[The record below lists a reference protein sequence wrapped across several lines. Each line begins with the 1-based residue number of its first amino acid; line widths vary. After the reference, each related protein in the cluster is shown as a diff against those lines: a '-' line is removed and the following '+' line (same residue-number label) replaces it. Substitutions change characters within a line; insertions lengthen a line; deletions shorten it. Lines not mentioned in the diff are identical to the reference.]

1 MSTRLERLFSR
12 TPSQRRGAAVAG
24 LAALIVVPLAVAGLF
39 AGALNTA
46 DERVDTLPAL
56 VVNDDEF
63 VTTTLP
69 DGSEQ
74 TVLAGRQLVTEL
86 TKPATDGSTSTGF
99 AWEISNAEDAGKA
112 LADGEAYAV
121 LTIPSDFSESVT
133 SLSGATPTQA
143 DLAIRT
149 DDAHSFLAGSVA
161 QSVGTALTGA
171 FGTEIT
177 KQYLGGLYTNLGTLG
192 ESLVAAA
199 DGSAQLASGV
209 TEVATGLDTLA
220 EGTQATADGAAAAAT
235 GASSLATG
243 IGSYTGGVD
252 ALSSGLGSL
261 DAGAAGLG
269 QLGSGVAQY
278 TGGVTAAADGV
289 DQLASVASA
298 IPPAALAPLDAQ
310 TRAAVLGVLGGVVQA
325 QEGLNTLAGSGAA
338 LSEQTST
345 AISGV
350 QGGIS
355 QSAAGAAQL
364 AAGSEGV
371 RSGAG
376 ELAAGIGS
384 LSDGVAQLATGTA
397 AAAEGAHQLEAG
409 AGELAGGLATGAESA
424 SSLTD
429 IDPDSTANVVAEPIT
444 LATERDNPLDS
455 IGPIIGMLFLPVGL
469 WIGALAIFLVMKPLT
484 AVALAST
491 ATTGRLLWR
500 GVSRG
505 LLIAAA
511 QAVAVAL
518 LLHITLGVDW
528 ALAPATFGFALLL
541 AGAFVA
547 VNHFLVAAFG
557 RIGVVASLLL
567 LSLQLVAVGGL
578 YPIELVSAP
587 FRAISPFL
595 PLTWAVQGLQAIVAG
610 GSGSDVAAAVVALL
624 IFAVVSVLLSAGVI
638 ARRRGARSFALSAA

>member
-12 TPSQRRGAAVAG
+12 TPVQRRGAAVAG

-39 AGALNTA
+39 TGALNTA

-69 DGSEQ
+69 DGTEQ

-86 TKPATDGSTSTGF
+86 TKPATEGSTSTGF

-199 DGSAQLASGV
+199 DGSAQLAGGV

-243 IGSYTGGVD
+243 LGSYTGGVD

-261 DAGAAGLG
+261 DAGAAGLS
-269 QLGSGVAQY
+269 QLGSGVSQY

-298 IPPAALAPLDAQ
+298 IPPAALAPLDPQ

-338 LSEQTST
+338 LSQQTSAALT
-345 AISGV
+345 GV

-364 AAGSEGV
+364 AAGSAGV

-397 AAAEGAHQLEAG
+397 AAAAGAHQLEAG
-409 AGELAGGLATGAESA
+409 AGELATGLATGAESA

-429 IDPDSTANVVAEPIT
+429 IDPDSTAGVVAEPIT

-491 ATTGRLLWR
+491 ASTGRLLRR
-500 GVSRG
+500 GVGRG
-505 LLIAAA
+505 MLIAAA

-518 LLHITLGVDW
+518 LLHLTLGVDW
-528 ALAPATFGFALLL
+528 ALAPATFGFALLV
-541 AGAFVA
+541 AAAFVA
-547 VNHFLVAAFG
+547 VNHFLTAAFG

-567 LSLQLVAVGGL
+567 LALQLVAVGGL

-595 PLTWAVQGLQAIVAG
+595 PLTWAVQGLQAIVSG
-610 GSGSDVAAAVVALL
+610 GSGADVAAAVFALL
-624 IFAVVSVLLSAGVI
+624 IFAVVSVLLSAAVI